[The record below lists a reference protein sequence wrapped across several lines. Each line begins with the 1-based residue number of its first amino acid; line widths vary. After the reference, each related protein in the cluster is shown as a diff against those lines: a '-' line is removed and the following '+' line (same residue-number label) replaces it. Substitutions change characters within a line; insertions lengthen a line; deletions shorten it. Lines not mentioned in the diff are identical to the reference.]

1 VKNKITLM
9 ILGSL
14 VALTSIGARTSDS
27 YTIGAEGLLPQTSY
41 AAGGY
46 VLEGT
51 LAPVSGGSSD
61 SYTLRAGFNPASLPG
76 GIPLIKEDLEDMDLL
91 EGDTLTLTIV
101 ATSNSPMTYTWSKDD
116 VVIEG
121 ADSDTLEVAEVT
133 NDDEGAYFVTVSNA
147 YGEVN
152 SLTATVSV
160 LAKPVI
166 LVDLEDVDE
175 LEGATITLA
184 VEAEVEGTPAYQ
196 WYKDTVAI
204 DGETD
209 TSIELVS
216 VTGDDE
222 GDYKVVISNEA
233 GSVESSVAVVSVLE
247 LPVILTQPKDKEGFY
262 GGSAIFR
269 VTTRVEG
276 TAVYAWYKD
285 GVAIDGATAKVLSL
299 SCLTGDDIASYTL
312 EISNEAGSV
321 TSDPAALTL
330 LTPNPDQVPA
340 ALLDSYYVSASGDMT
355 NFYSDWFGEFSI
367 KEDSDFGWVWT
378 DRLGWTYFT
387 LLSTPEASYTYPL
400 LVGGIFYISESSYP
414 DFAFSYN
421 DNSWVLLNP
430 TNDASTGSIWGWVYA
445 LNDWVEYSEN
455 DQ

>member
-9 ILGSL
+9 ILSML
-14 VALTSIGARTSDS
+14 VAFTAFGDGHEGAITL
-27 YTIGAEGLLPQTSY
+27 GAEGLLPQTSY

-61 SYTLRAGFNPASLPG
+61 SYTLRAGFNPPSLPG

-91 EGDTLTLTIV
+91 EGETLTLTIV
-101 ATSNSPMTYTWSKDD
+101 ATSNSPMSFVWTKDD

-133 NDDEGAYFVTVSNA
+133 NDDEGVYAVTVSNA

-152 SLTATVSV
+152 SLTATISV

-175 LEGATITLA
+175 LEGATVTLA

-204 DGETD
+204 DGATETA
-209 TSIELVS
+209 IELAS

-222 GDYKVVISNEA
+222 GKYKVEISNEA
-233 GSVESSVAVVSVLE
+233 GSVESSEVTVSVLE
-247 LPVILTQPKDKEGFY
+247 LPVILTQPKDTEGSY
-262 GGSAIFR
+262 GGSALFR

-276 TAVYAWYKD
+276 TPTYAWFKD
-285 GVAIDGATAKVLSL
+285 GVAIDGATSKVLSL
-299 SCLTGDDIASYTL
+299 SGLTGDDIAAYTL
-312 EISNEAGSV
+312 EVSNEAGSV

-340 ALLDSYYVSASGDMT
+340 ALLDSYYVGVDGDMT
-355 NFYSDWFGEFSI
+355 TFYSDWFGEFSV

-378 DRLGWTYFT
+378 KPLGWTYFT

-400 LVGGIFYISESSYP
+400 LVGGIFYISEGSYP
-414 DFAFSYN
+414 DFAYSYN
-421 DNSWVLLNP
+421 DSSWVLLNP
-430 TNDASTGSIWGWVYA
+430 TNDADTGSILGWVYS
-445 LNDWVEYSEN
+445 LNDWVEYSE
-455 DQ
+455 